1 MRFLQKNKINKT
13 VLVISDLHL
22 GAGVHFNGK
31 QNFLEDFYHDQELV
45 EFLEYYSK
53 GVYDKRSVEL
63 VINGDFFDFL
73 AVPFVPYFDDEFW
86 SESAS
91 IDKLKIILKAHLEVI
106 TALDLFLR
114 GRDKKIVY
122 IIGNHDGEM
131 ILKKVQNCL
140 IDFLSEDSRPNIS
153 FYTQGEY
160 SPVEGVIIKHGHE
173 YEKAHNFDP
182 PKSIIK
188 SSDGVMYF
196 IPPWGS
202 YYVVRVVNK
211 FKEERSYVNQLWP
224 IRTFVIYGLI
234 FDTLFTLRFLFA
246 HLYYFLMVRFLDF
259 YQSRKSLKEI
269 LASIV
274 EELELFYDS
283 KTIARSFFQKNKI
296 KALILGHTHR
306 AIFHTFEEG
315 QILVNTGTWTKA
327 VNLDF
332 SSRLPEIN
340 LTYCKIEV
348 GRKKNDPLDP
358 FEHLDISLNVWKG
371 KRELPYE
378 IFS

>member
-1 MRFLQKNKINKT
+1 MRFLPKNKINKT
-13 VLVISDLHL
+13 ILVISDLHL
-22 GAGVHFNGK
+22 GAGANFNGK
-31 QNFLEDFYHDQELV
+31 QNFLEDFYHDRELV

-53 GVYDKRSVEL
+53 GGYERRPVEL
-63 VINGDFFDFL
+63 VINGDFLDFL

-86 SESAS
+86 SEAAA
-91 IDKLKIILKAHLEVI
+91 IDKLKIILKAHSEVI
-106 TALDLFLR
+106 KALGQFLS
-114 GRDKKIVY
+114 GRDKKIIY

-131 ILKKVQNCL
+131 IFKKAQDCFIQSL
-140 IDFLSEDSRPNIS
+140 PETSRPNIS
-153 FYTQGEY
+153 FYMEGEY
-160 SPVEGVIIKHGHE
+160 IPVEGVIIKHGHE
-173 YEKAHNFDP
+173 YETAHDFDP
-182 PKSIIK
+182 KNSIIK
-188 SSDGVMYF
+188 SSDGIKYF

-211 FKEERSYVNQLWP
+211 FKEERSYVNQVWP
-224 IRTFVIYGLI
+224 IQAFIIYGLI

-246 HLYYFLMVRFLDF
+246 HIYYFLMVRFLDF
-259 YQSRKSLKEI
+259 YQSSKSLKEI
-269 LASIV
+269 LGSV
-274 EELELFYDS
+274 VKELELFYDS
-283 KTIARSFFQKNKI
+283 KTIARSFFQKNKV

-315 QILVNTGTWTKA
+315 QILINTGTWMKA

-340 LTYCKIEV
+340 LTYCQIEV
-348 GRKKNDPLDP
+348 GRKKKSPLDP

-378 IFS
+378 PFS